1 MNFSKEISDSFIEA
15 ISEQKDQYEK
25 YGWALLNVDHRGVKI
40 YGKGN
45 RRLTVAGEKTKKWM
59 AKDENNNGS

>member
-1 MNFSKEISDSFIEA
+1 MNLPKDFQEFFNESFPR
-15 ISEQKDQYEK
+15 QKDQYEK
-25 YGWALLNVDHRGVKI
+25 YGWTLLSIDHRGVKI

-59 AKDENNNGS
+59 AKDE